1 MGSGSRGSA
10 FRVMCGGLLGL
21 AMALPGAVAQDDAAA
36 KSAAALSYEQEMKP
50 IVERKCSGCH
60 VNGGHAGGLQLDS
73 FESMMRGGDDG
84 AVVEPGSLEKSMV
97 SKAIHYGDPDLQMP
111 PPTKGRLDA
120 ADVATIDK
128 WIKES
133 SAGSVASSGSSSAS
147 ASPNGAPVAAGGAT
161 VGGGKIQTVSETVA
175 PAGPILAAEQEQFFE
190 SKVRPI
196 LINDCYR
203 CHASAAKGGLRLDS
217 RAGLMA
223 GGKDGAVVVPG
234 HPDASKL
241 STAIHYTDTNLQMPP
256 RHALKP
262 EEVAVLD
269 QWIKDG
275 VPWPVGDE
283 KPATTVVTAEQRNFW
298 SYKVPV
304 RPDVPKVESK
314 WAETDID
321 RFVLAKLEEKKL
333 KVGTDA
339 DKRMLLRRVTYD
351 LTGLPPTPAEELA
364 YAQDRSPQAYERVVD
379 RLLASK
385 AYGERW
391 GRIWLDVVRYADTT
405 GGGGDFPVPQAY
417 KYRDYVIQSFNEDK
431 PYDEFIKEQIAGDLL
446 PAANEQE
453 HWKHVIATGYLAGA
467 STYDQAQVQDA
478 VDNIGYAFLGTTLAC
493 ARCHDHK
500 FDPIPTSDYYAIA
513 GILKSTT
520 FSHAGDDE
528 VRYQTGLIYRDP
540 KALDRPDSKAF
551 QAQLKPIARAIQGVL
566 GLPGTYDDLL
576 PQLERRRM
584 DLYQRAPEFPES
596 AYAVTEGTPVQA
608 QIMIH
613 GDSTTL
619 SDEVP
624 RGTPQVLGGGSLPAA
639 TKGSGR
645 LELANWI
652 ASKDNPVTARV
663 IVNRMWQAH
672 FGRGIVSTPN
682 DFGSRGVPPS
692 NQALLDYLATE
703 LVAKG
708 WSIKAM
714 HREMVL
720 SHVYRLSTASVAT
733 NEEVDPDNVYLWR
746 HSRMRLDAEEVRD
759 SLLADAQLLD
769 RSPGGPHPFPSQSQW
784 NWEEQNPFAP
794 KLADYE
800 NDHRTVYMMVQRSV
814 KHPYMTLFDGADA
827 NTSTAQRNSSLTP
840 LQALYFL
847 NAAFP
852 KRCAD
857 HLAELLDD
865 GQPGGDGVKTDKVS
879 TKASSD
885 RHDERSELDRA
896 FLIVYGRFPDKGE
909 QERSMQF
916 VADVAAKYMT
926 SGADP
931 VKARQQAMSHLIQAM
946 FSSNEF
952 MFIE

>member
-1 MGSGSRGSA
+1 M
-10 FRVMCGGLLGL
+10 V
-21 AMALPGAVAQDDAAA
+21 LPGAAAQDNATSRPPAAI
-36 KSAAALSYEQEMKP
+36 SYEQDVKP

-73 FESMMRGGDDG
+73 FDSMMRGGDDG
-84 AVVEPGSLEKSMV
+84 TVVELGSIEKSMV
-97 SKAIHYGDPDLQMP
+97 SQAIHYGDPDLQMP
-111 PPTKGRLDA
+111 PPTKGQLSDA
-120 ADVATIDK
+120 DIAVIDK

-133 SAGSVASSGSSSAS
+133 SGAATAAALSSSTSTS
-147 ASPNGAPVAAGGAT
+147 AERSAVAVTSGPAK
-161 VGGGKIQTVSETVA
+161 VVTVA
-175 PAGPILAAEQEQFFE
+175 ETAAPTGPMLVAEQEQFFE
-190 SKVRPI
+190 TKVRPI
-196 LINDCYR
+196 LVNDCYR

-217 RAGLMA
+217 RAGLLA
-223 GGKDGAVVVPG
+223 GGKDGAVVVLG
-234 HPDASKL
+234 HPESSVL
-241 STAIHYTDTNLQMPP
+241 SSAVHYADTKLQMPP
-256 RHALKP
+256 RRALKP
-262 EEVAVLD
+262 EEVEVLD

-275 VPWPVGDE
+275 APWPKGDE
-283 KPATTVVTAEQRNFW
+283 KPATTVITAEQRNFW

-304 RPDVPKVESK
+304 RPAVPHVESK

-321 RFVLAKLEEKKL
+321 RFVLAKLDEKNL
-333 KVGTDA
+333 KVGSDA
-339 DKRMLLRRVTYD
+339 DKRTLLRRVTYD
-351 LTGLPPTPAEELA
+351 LTGLPPTTAEELA
-364 YAQDRSPQAYERVVD
+364 FASDRSPQAYEHVVD

-405 GGGGDFPVPQAY
+405 GGGGDFPIPQAY
-417 KYRDYVIQSFNEDK
+417 KYRDYVIASFNQDK
-431 PYDEFIKEQIAGDLL
+431 PYDEFVKEQIAGDLL

-453 HWKHVIATGYLAGA
+453 HWSHIVATGYLAEA
-467 STYDQAQVQDA
+467 STYDQAQIQDA
-478 VDNIGYAFLGTTLAC
+478 VDNLGYAFLGTTVAC

-520 FSHAGDDE
+520 FPHAGDDN
-528 VRYQTGLIYRDP
+528 VRYQTGFIYRDP
-540 KALDRPDSKAF
+540 KALDEPDIKAF
-551 QAQLKPIARAIQGVL
+551 QAQLKPIATAIQGVL

-584 DLYQRAPEFPES
+584 DLYARAPQFPES
-596 AYAVTEGTPVQA
+596 AYAVTEGTPLQS

-613 GDSTTL
+613 GDPTTL
-619 SDEVP
+619 GDEVP
-624 RGTPQVLGGGSLPAA
+624 RGFLQVLGGGPLPAD

-652 ASKDNPVTARV
+652 ASKDNPMTARV
-663 IVNRMWQAH
+663 IANRLWQGH
-672 FGRGIVSTPN
+672 FGRGIVPTPN
-682 DFGSRGVPPS
+682 DFGTRGVPPS

-714 HREMVL
+714 QREIVM
-720 SHVYRLSTASVAT
+720 SHVYRLSTASIAADD
-733 NEEVDPDNVYLWR
+733 EIDPDNVYLWR
-746 HSRMRLDAEEVRD
+746 HNRMRLDAEEVRD
-759 SLLADAQLLD
+759 SLLADSQLLD
-769 RSPGGPHPFPSQSQW
+769 RSPAGPQPFPPQSEW

-800 NDHRTVYMMVQRSV
+800 NDRRTVYMMVQRSV

-840 LQALYFL
+840 LQALYFM
-847 NAAFP
+847 NGTFP
-852 KRCAD
+852 KRCSD
-857 HLAELLDD
+857 HLAELLDRD
-865 GQPGGDGVKTDKVS
+865 QPSGDGVRTEKVS
-879 TKASSD
+879 SKVSSSG
-885 RHDERSELDRA
+885 HDERNELDRA
-896 FLIVYGRFPDKGE
+896 FLIIYGRLPEKAE
-909 QERSMQF
+909 EERSVQFMQ
-916 VADVAAKYMT
+916 DVSAKYLT

-931 VKARQQAMSHLIQAM
+931 AKARQEAMSHLIQAM

>member
-1 MGSGSRGSA
+1 MGSGSKGRFFPVA
-10 FRVMCGGLLGL
+10 CGGLLGL
-21 AMALPGAVAQDDAAA
+21 AMVLPVARAQDDASSKSPAA
-36 KSAAALSYEQEMKP
+36 ISYEQEMKP
-50 IVERKCSGCH
+50 IVSRKCSGCH

-73 FESMMRGGDDG
+73 FDSMMQGGDDG
-84 AVVEPGSLEKSMV
+84 SVVQLGSLEKSLI

-111 PPTKGRLDA
+111 PPTKGQLDA
-120 ADVATIDK
+120 ADIAVIDK
-128 WIKES
+128 WIKQS
-133 SAGSVASSGSSSAS
+133 TGSGTAS
-147 ASPNGAPVAAGGAT
+147 GAT
-161 VGGGKIQTVSETVA
+161 VAASSPAARSVAAAAPRAVAITTVSETTA
-175 PAGPILAAEQEQFFE
+175 PAGPALAAEQEQFFE

-196 LINDCYR
+196 LVNQCYK

-217 RAGLMA
+217 RSGLLV
-223 GGKDGAVVVPG
+223 GGKDGAVVMLG
-234 HPDASKL
+234 HPEASLL
-241 STAIHYTDTNLQMPP
+241 SSAVHYTNPALQMPP
-256 RHALKP
+256 RASLKP
-262 EEVAVLD
+262 EEVAALD

-275 VPWPVGDE
+275 APWPKGSE
-283 KPATTVVTAEQRNFW
+283 RPATTTVTAEQRNFW

-304 RPDVPKVESK
+304 RPEVPRVESK

-321 RFVLAKLEEKKL
+321 RFVLAKLDEKNL
-333 KVGTDA
+333 KVGGDA
-339 DKRMLLRRVTYD
+339 DRRTLLRRVTYD
-351 LTGLPPTPAEELA
+351 LTGLPPTLDEELA
-364 YAQDRSPQAYERVVD
+364 FAADRSPQAYEHVVD

-405 GGGGDFPVPQAY
+405 GGGGDFPIPQAY
-417 KYRDYVIQSFNEDK
+417 KYRDYVIASFNQDK
-431 PYDEFIKEQIAGDLL
+431 PYDEFIKEQLAGDLL
-446 PAANEQE
+446 PAASEPE
-453 HWKHVIATGYLAGA
+453 HWNHIIATGYLAGA
-467 STYDQAQVQDA
+467 STYDQAQIEDA
-478 VDNIGYAFLGTTLAC
+478 VDNVGYAFLGTTLAC

-513 GILKSTT
+513 GIFKSTT
-520 FSHAGDDE
+520 FAHAGSDN
-528 VRYQTGLIYRDP
+528 VRYQTGFIYRDP
-540 KALDRPDSKAF
+540 KALDRPDIKAF
-551 QAQLKPIARAIQGVL
+551 EAQLKPIATAISGVL

-576 PQLERRRM
+576 PQLQRRRM
-584 DLYQRAPEFPES
+584 DLYQHAPEFPES
-596 AYAVTEGTPVQA
+596 AYAVSEGTPVQA

-613 GDSTTL
+613 GDPTTL
-619 SDEVP
+619 GDEVP
-624 RGTPQVLGGGSLPAA
+624 RGFLQVLGGGPLPAG

-652 ASKDNPVTARV
+652 ASKDNPLTARV
-663 IVNRMWQAH
+663 LVNRLWQEH

-682 DFGSRGVPPS
+682 DFGTRGVPPS

-714 HREMVL
+714 QREIVM
-720 SHVYRLSTASVAT
+720 SHVYRLSTAKVVADDAI
-733 NEEVDPDNVYLWR
+733 DPDNVYLWR
-746 HSRMRLDAEEVRD
+746 HNRVRLDAEEVRD

-769 RSPGGPHPFPSQSQW
+769 RSPAGPHPFPPQSEW

-794 KLADYE
+794 KLANYE
-800 NDHRTVYMMVQRSV
+800 NDRRTVYMMVQRSV

-852 KRCAD
+852 KRCSD
-857 HLAELLDD
+857 HLAELLDA
-865 GQPGGDGVKTDKVS
+865 GQPASDAVKTEKVS
-879 TKASSD
+879 SRVSSD
-885 RHDERSELDRA
+885 GHDEKSELDRA
-896 FLIVYGRFPDKGE
+896 FMIIYGRLPDKAE

-916 VADVAAKYMT
+916 VQQVIARYLT

-931 VKARQQAMSHLIQAM
+931 AKARQQAMSHLIQAM